1 MSAEHS
7 DLWVDWAREI
17 QALAQTGQHYAAD
30 GYQSARY
37 RRLIEISAEI
47 FADHTRLSQSQLMEV
62 FYPQTGYATP
72 RVDVRGA
79 VFQHGKLLMV
89 RERIDNGWT
98 LPGGWA
104 DVGDAPSEAVER
116 EIMEEAG
123 LLVKTKRLVGVYD
136 ANRIPPL
143 ELFHAYKLVFLCEI
157 TGGYARAGEET
168 SQVEFFGRDEIP
180 DRLSGERTHWRHIE
194 DAFSAHQDAGWRTR
208 YD

>member
-7 DLWVDWAREI
+7 DRWVDWAQEI

-79 VFQHGKLLMV
+79 VFQHGKLLIASLQLHPAALQFDEV
-89 RERIDNGWT
+89 TDLNRQRDDSQKPLLGRSVEDGRGDGHNPSRRRLRAEYGRESG
-98 LPGGWA
+98 
-104 DVGDAPSEAVER
+104 
-116 EIMEEAG
+116 AG
-123 LLVKTKRLVGVYD
+123 
-136 ANRIPPL
+136 
-143 ELFHAYKLVFLCEI
+143 
-157 TGGYARAGEET
+157 
-168 SQVEFFGRDEIP
+168 
-180 DRLSGERTHWRHIE
+180 
-194 DAFSAHQDAGWRTR
+194 
-208 YD
+208 

>member
-7 DLWVDWAREI
+7 DRWVDWAREI

-37 RRLIEISAEI
+37 QRLIEISAEI
-47 FADHTRLSQSQLMEV
+47 FADHTRLPQVQLMEV
-62 FYPQTGYATP
+62 FSPQTGYATP

-79 VFQHGKLLMV
+79 VFQNGKLLMV
-89 RERIDNGWT
+89 RERIDDGWT

-123 LLVKTKRLVGVYD
+123 LLVKTSRLVGVYD

-143 ELFHAYKLVFLCEI
+143 ELFHAYKLVFLCEV
-157 TGGYARAGEET
+157 TGGDARAGEET
-168 SQVEFFGRDEIP
+168 SQVEFFGRHEIP
-180 DRLSGERTHWRHIE
+180 DHLSGERTHWRHIE
-194 DAFSAHQDAGWRTR
+194 DAFSAHQDSGWRTR